1 MSPREFIG
9 HCFCDSRFKTIENI
23 ITKGTLEEV
32 LELQTINNMMP
43 KFHRHREV
51 AKLLEERLNGRD

>member
-1 MSPREFIG
+1 MTPREFIG
-9 HCFCDSRFKTIENI
+9 HCFCDSRFKNIENI